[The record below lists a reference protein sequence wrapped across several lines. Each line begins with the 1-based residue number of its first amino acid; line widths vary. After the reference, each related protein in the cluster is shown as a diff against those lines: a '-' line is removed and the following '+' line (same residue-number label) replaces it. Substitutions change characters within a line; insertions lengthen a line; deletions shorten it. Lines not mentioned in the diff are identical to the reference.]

1 MEREIKRGMDVRA
14 GERQGGGVTAG
25 ALCEG
30 QTTHGSVFI
39 HWHLCA
45 GGAGAARA
53 LSRITAIST
62 YYPSCLS
69 AARPCGH
76 APALG
81 RLNGPLWA
89 ERERGATGG
98 QSGRGGGGGQEVGP
112 RDAFRALGRSGGQ
125 RPDADSLLG
134 SLKAASGTAVRYSCH
149 GLSHQRELFL
159 EPLLIKNFPKE

>member
-14 GERQGGGVTAG
+14 GEREGGGVTAG

-89 ERERGATGG
+89 ERE
-98 QSGRGGGGGQEVGP
+98 
-112 RDAFRALGRSGGQ
+112 GQ
-125 RPDADSLLG
+125 RGDRVEGEEEEDRKWDPVMPSEPSVAA
-134 SLKAASGTAVRYSCH
+134 AASGRMQIHCWGA
-149 GLSHQRELFL
+149 
-159 EPLLIKNFPKE
+159 

>member
-1 MEREIKRGMDVRA
+1 M
-14 GERQGGGVTAG
+14 GGGVTAG

-45 GGAGAARA
+45 RGAGAARA

-69 AARPCGH
+69 AVRPCGH

-89 ERERGATGG
+89 ERKGQRGDRERG
-98 QSGRGGGGGQEVGP
+98 GRREEEEDRKWDPVMPSEPSVAAVQ
-112 RDAFRALGRSGGQ
+112 Q
-125 RPDADSLLG
+125 PDADSLLG
-134 SLKAASGTAVRYSCH
+134 RMSRFRPGCQIFPSW
-149 GLSHQRELFL
+149 
-159 EPLLIKNFPKE
+159 LITSARVISRTVVHSVVVH

>member
-1 MEREIKRGMDVRA
+1 MGRRE
-14 GERQGGGVTAG
+14 GGWSVTAG

-45 GGAGAARA
+45 RGAGAARA

-76 APALG
+76 ALALG

-89 ERERGATGG
+89 ERERGNGG
-98 QSGRGGGGGQEVGP
+98 TKREDGGGRQEVGP
-112 RDAFRALGRSGGQ
+112 RDAFRALSCSSPTAGC
-125 RPDADSLLG
+125 
-134 SLKAASGTAVRYSCH
+134 KIAS
-149 GLSHQRELFL
+149 
-159 EPLLIKNFPKE
+159 EPLQAQLSDIHVMAPHVSAYYFKNSS

>member
-1 MEREIKRGMDVRA
+1 M
-14 GERQGGGVTAG
+14 TAG

-39 HWHLCA
+39 RWHLCA
-45 GGAGAARA
+45 RGAGAARA

-89 ERERGATGG
+89 EREG
-98 QSGRGGGGGQEVGP
+98 QQGDREGGGRREEEGD
-112 RDAFRALGRSGGQ
+112 RKWDRAMPSEPSVAAVQ
-125 RPDADSLLG
+125 QPDADSLLG
-134 SLKAASGTAVRYSCH
+134 SLSRFRPGCQTSPSWLITSAPAISRTAV
-149 GLSHQRELFL
+149 
-159 EPLLIKNFPKE
+159 N

>member
-14 GERQGGGVTAG
+14 GEREGGGVTAG

-30 QTTHGSVFI
+30 QTMHGSVFI

-89 ERERGATGG
+89 EREGQRGDRVEGEEEEEEDRKWDPVMPSEPSVAAVA
-98 QSGRGGGGGQEVGP
+98 SGRMQIHCWG
-112 RDAFRALGRSGGQ
+112 A
-125 RPDADSLLG
+125 
-134 SLKAASGTAVRYSCH
+134 
-149 GLSHQRELFL
+149 
-159 EPLLIKNFPKE
+159 

>member
-14 GERQGGGVTAG
+14 GEREGGGVTAG

-89 ERERGATGG
+89 ERE
-98 QSGRGGGGGQEVGP
+98 
-112 RDAFRALGRSGGQ
+112 GQ
-125 RPDADSLLG
+125 RGDRVEGEEEEEDRKWDPVMPSEPSVAA
-134 SLKAASGTAVRYSCH
+134 AASGRMQIHCWGA
-149 GLSHQRELFL
+149 
-159 EPLLIKNFPKE
+159 

>member
-14 GERQGGGVTAG
+14 GEGEGGGVTAG

-89 ERERGATGG
+89 ERE
-98 QSGRGGGGGQEVGP
+98 
-112 RDAFRALGRSGGQ
+112 GQ
-125 RPDADSLLG
+125 RGDRVEGEEEEDRKWDPVMPSEPSVAA
-134 SLKAASGTAVRYSCH
+134 AASGRMQIHCWGA
-149 GLSHQRELFL
+149 
-159 EPLLIKNFPKE
+159 

>member
-1 MEREIKRGMDVRA
+1 MLKRWRGGARDKRRDGQA
-14 GERQGGGVTAG
+14 GESVGGGVTAG

-45 GGAGAARA
+45 RGAGAARA

-89 ERERGATGG
+89 ERQGQRGDRESGGRRKKTGSG
-98 QSGRGGGGGQEVGP
+98 TLWCLQSPRSQQSNSRMQIQCWGA
-112 RDAFRALGRSGGQ
+112 RDASG
-125 RPDADSLLG
+125 L
-134 SLKAASGTAVRYSCH
+134 AVRYSRH
-149 GLSHQRELFL
+149 GLSCQRELFL
-159 EPLLIKNFPKE
+159 EL

>member
-1 MEREIKRGMDVRA
+1 MLKRWRGGARDKRRDGEAEGREGGRA
-14 GERQGGGVTAG
+14 GGGVTAG

-39 HWHLCA
+39 RWHLCA
-45 GGAGAARA
+45 RGAGAARA

-89 ERERGATGG
+89 EREGQRGD
-98 QSGRGGGGGQEVGP
+98 REREGGGGRQEVGP
-112 RDAFRALGRSGGQ
+112 CDAFRALGRSSPTVGC
-125 RPDADSLLG
+125 RF
-134 SLKAASGTAVRYSCH
+134 TA
-149 GLSHQRELFL
+149 GEP
-159 EPLLIKNFPKE
+159 EPLQAWLSDIPVMAYHVSASYF